1 MFWGFS
7 SLNILSGLT
16 TPLLRSTL
24 SFTATEQDQGL
35 LLTGIAA
42 METISGIWGPLV
54 FATIY
59 AKTEEYNHEIVMYTM
74 TGVAGVTVLLSGYLL
89 CSSGGGGGDKM
100 RRKKKEEEEELLPSA
115 RG

>member
-1 MFWGFS
+1 
-7 SLNILSGLT
+7 
-16 TPLLRSTL
+16 
-24 SFTATEQDQGL
+24 
-35 LLTGIAA
+35 

-74 TGVAGVTVLLSGYLL
+74 TGVAGITVLLSGYLL
-89 CSSGGGGGDKM
+89 CSGGGSGGGGGGSDGGGDTM
-100 RRKKKEEEEELLPSA
+100 RRKKKEEEEEELVPSA

>member
-1 MFWGFS
+1 
-7 SLNILSGLT
+7 
-16 TPLLRSTL
+16 
-24 SFTATEQDQGL
+24 
-35 LLTGIAA
+35 

-74 TGVAGVTVLLSGYLL
+74 TGVAGITVLLSGYLL
-89 CSSGGGGGDKM
+89 CSGGGDTM
-100 RRKKKEEEEELLPSA
+100 RRKKKEEEEELVPSA